1 MKAVK
6 PSRSVA
12 LQVSP
17 CPDATTCKAKVIWSF
32 AVPLLSPHLVV
43 SLELDPRLLLED
55 VSSLHT
61 SWQEGKGGSSFWLG
75 RVPLQSVVDL

>member
-6 PSRSVA
+6 PSPSVA

-17 CPDATTCKAKVIWSF
+17 RPDATTRKAKVIWSF
-32 AVPLLSPHLVV
+32 AVPLFSPHLV
-43 SLELDPRLLLED
+43 SLKLDPRLLLED

-61 SWQEGKGGSSFWLG
+61 SWQDVKGGSSFWLG
-75 RVPLQSVVDL
+75 RIPLQSMDDL